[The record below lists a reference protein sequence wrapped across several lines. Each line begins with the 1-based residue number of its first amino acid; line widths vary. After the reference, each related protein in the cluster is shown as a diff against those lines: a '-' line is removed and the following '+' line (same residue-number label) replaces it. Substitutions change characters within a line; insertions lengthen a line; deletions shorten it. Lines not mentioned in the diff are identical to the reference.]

1 MKFIKNHKKK
11 LFILSIYLLF
21 AISMCLF
28 SYTAAKY
35 ISYGKAGGSM
45 EVGQLYLGYERGDL
59 FRNDILIVGVEVTE
73 NGTERVE
80 TMNVKPNDVLSYFF
94 TVSNYQATRDELTNE
109 IIEITEQNNVS
120 AKYKMTIYAE
130 LLLPVVIDPNTGT
143 AMKVTLPCQVMKLT
157 NAETGTYSV
166 VDLAEEYDLVAF
178 SESDLNTYYSQ
189 TYRIKIEDTQQI
201 HNLTSED
208 YFGSSLRIYIKIE
221 ATQVEPTV
229 RA

>member
-1 MKFIKNHKKK
+1 M
-11 LFILSIYLLF
+11 LF